1 MGYYNTPAIT
11 LRKIDFGDSSQIIT
25 FFTREYGKIQTLAKG
40 LKLPVK
46 GISGGIDL
54 LTHNHIVF
62 LQRGRSHLHI
72 LAEWMLQESFCSLRD
87 NLRKFYSALYLLE
100 LIGEFTEINDKN
112 EALFDLII
120 HTLHDV
126 AYGDDPTVAILAFE
140 VQMLSLIGYMPEM
153 NRCVLCKSEIDLT
166 KCVLFNASEGG
177 VLCQSCGS
185 SLKEHI
191 KIMGGTIAT
200 INCLAGKRV
209 LRLERL
215 KIEPRIRN
223 EIRQLLKYY
232 FSSLLNKKLKMWKY
246 L

>member
-1 MGYYNTPAIT
+1 MGFYNTPAIT
-11 LRKIDFGDSSQIIT
+11 LRKIDYGDSSQIIT

-54 LTHNHIVF
+54 FTHNHIVF
-62 LQRGRSHLHI
+62 IQRGRSHLHI
-72 LAEWMLQESFCSLRD
+72 LAEWMLKESFCSLRD

-100 LIGEFTEINDKN
+100 LVGECTEINDKN
-112 EALFDLII
+112 ESLFDLVI
-120 HTLHDV
+120 HTLHEV
-126 AYGDDPTVAILAFE
+126 ANGDDPAVSILTFE

-153 NRCVLCKSEIDLT
+153 NQCVLCKSEIDLT
-166 KCVLFNASEGG
+166 RFALFNAAEGG
-177 VLCQSCGS
+177 LVCQSCGGC
-185 SLKEHI
+185 LKERI

-200 INCLAGKRV
+200 INCLAGKRI

-215 KIEPRIRN
+215 KIEPLIRN
-223 EIRQLLKYY
+223 EIRQLLRYY
-232 FSSLLNKKLKMWKY
+232 FSSFLNKELKMWKY